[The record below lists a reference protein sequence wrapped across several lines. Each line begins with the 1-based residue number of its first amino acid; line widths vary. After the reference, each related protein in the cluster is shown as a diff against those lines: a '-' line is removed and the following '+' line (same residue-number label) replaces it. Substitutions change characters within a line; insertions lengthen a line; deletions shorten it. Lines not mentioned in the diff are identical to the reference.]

1 MTAEDFY
8 KEGHRALQDRFGTR
22 ALADRWTETVIKDE
36 IADWQVKM
44 VERAP
49 YFWLATA
56 DADGWPDVSY
66 KGGRPG
72 FVKVMDDKRTLM
84 FPSYDGNGMF
94 RSLGNISVNPRV
106 GLLFVDFA
114 RPKRFRVKG
123 LATIIYDPAVLE
135 RWPGAEAV
143 VSVDTR
149 NAFSNCPRYVHDSTT
164 GKLSPYAPGGEVDP
178 PVPEWKE
185 SDDVKPLLPNR

>member
-1 MTAEDFY
+1 MSEEAFY
-8 KEGHRALQDRFGTR
+8 TEGHRALQDHFGTR

-36 IADWQVKM
+36 IADWQIRM

-56 DADGWPDVSY
+56 DTEGWPDVSY

-72 FVKVMDDKRTLM
+72 FVRVLDDKKTVV

-94 RSLGNISVNPRV
+94 RSLGNISTNPRV

-123 LATIIYDPAVLE
+123 MARLIYDPDVLG
-135 RWPGAEAV
+135 RWPGAEVV
-143 VSVDTR
+143 VSVVTE
-149 NAFSNCPRYVHDSTT
+149 NAFSNCPRYVHNSTT
-164 GKLSPYAPGGEVDP
+164 GELSPYAPDGQSEP

-185 SDDVKPLLPNR
+185 WEDVKPLLPRR